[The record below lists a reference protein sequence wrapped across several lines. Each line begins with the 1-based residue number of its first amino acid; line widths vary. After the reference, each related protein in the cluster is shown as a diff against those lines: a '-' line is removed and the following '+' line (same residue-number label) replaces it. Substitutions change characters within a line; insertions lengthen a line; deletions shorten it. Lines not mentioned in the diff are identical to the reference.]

1 MKRPKHIRIYDNGG
15 QTADRYTVVYM
26 SAPSHVSPYRGTSY
40 ESYGLSADPFS
51 PLGVAQHCPAIPGPH
66 LGKRIGWDALPEDC
80 KRAVI
85 QDTNA

>member
-26 SAPSHVSPYRGTSY
+26 DEPERQPGMFACLGMNAY
-40 ESYGLSADPFS
+40 PFHPQGIGMHS
-51 PLGVAQHCPAIPGPH
+51 TAMPGPH